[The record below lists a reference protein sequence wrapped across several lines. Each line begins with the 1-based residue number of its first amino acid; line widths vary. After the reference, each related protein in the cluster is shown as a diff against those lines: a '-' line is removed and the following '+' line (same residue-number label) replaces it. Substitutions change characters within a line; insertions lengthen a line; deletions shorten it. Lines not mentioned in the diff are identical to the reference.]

1 MFAILKKEFK
11 SYFLSPI
18 GYVVI
23 GIFLF
28 VFSVFFYLTV
38 ISSPTVD
45 LGALYYYTALYGL
58 IITVPILTMRMFAEE
73 RKTGTEQLIL
83 TSPVGITGVVF
94 GKFLAA
100 MTVIVIALLVSFM
113 YFGIVCYFGTPS
125 ILVLLATMLGF
136 LLISAAAIAVGMFA
150 SCITENQIIA
160 GVITIAFMIIT
171 LFTPDLNITLP
182 FCTQEYMY
190 NGESYYQNFPTGV
203 ISLTD
208 VAGPLTLMMMF
219 IAFTIIVMQRRKLV
233 K

>member
-1 MFAILKKEFK
+1 MWPVFKKELK

-23 GIFLF
+23 GILLL
-28 VFSVFFYLTV
+28 VCSIFFYLTT
-38 ISSPTVD
+38 ISYGSVD
-45 LGALYYYTALYGL
+45 LGSLYFYTALYGL

-83 TSPVGITGVVF
+83 TSQAGITGVVI

-100 MTVIVIALLVSFM
+100 MAVIVIALLVSFM
-113 YFGIVCYFGTPS
+113 YFGIMCYFGNPN

-136 LLISAAAIAVGMFA
+136 LLISGAAIAVGMFA
-150 SCITENQIIA
+150 SSITENQVIA
-160 GVITIAFMIIT
+160 GIITIAFLIVT
-171 LFTPDLNITLP
+171 LFIPDLDIGLP
-182 FCTQEYMY
+182 DISIM
-190 NGESYYQNFPTGV
+190 SYYQNFPTGV